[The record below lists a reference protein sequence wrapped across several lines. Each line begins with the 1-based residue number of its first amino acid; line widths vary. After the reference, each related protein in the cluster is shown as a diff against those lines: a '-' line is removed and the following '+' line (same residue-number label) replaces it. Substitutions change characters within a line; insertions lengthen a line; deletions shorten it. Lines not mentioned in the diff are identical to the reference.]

1 MPRFLS
7 WMAIAPGT
15 DVSVAS
21 LKCAPWIVSTPGGC
35 ALWTDLSKAAWLGHC
50 GCGQSCGYK
59 HLLNTQSPSVPRG
72 LGLHNRFCVLC
83 VLNPFFSPPIYLFVC
98 TGSLLLCVDFLLWMT
113 GSRVLGTCGLESTGS
128 VTVCGLCCPTAYGI
142 FLDQG
147 LNPCPLHWPVDSLPL
162 DH

>member
-59 HLLNTQSPSVPRG
+59 HLLNTQLPSVPRG

-83 VLNPFFSPPIYLFVC
+83 VLSPFFFSPNLFICLHWVF
-98 TGSLLLCVDFLLWMT
+98 VA
-113 GSRVLGTCGLESTGS
+113 
-128 VTVCGLCCPTAYGI
+128 VCGLS
-142 FLDQG
+142 L
-147 LNPCPLHWPVDSLPL
+147 VDDRLESAWDLWA
-162 DH
+162 